1 MTSKLS
7 FVNMKWYFPLPK
19 ASLLPMLFMIIPFPL
34 YPKAFLP
41 ISIHIA
47 TPSHKKIK
55 LRKWSRNSLMQAL
68 SALV

>member
-7 FVNMKWYFPLPK
+7 FLNIKWYFPLPK
-19 ASLLPMLFMIIPFPL
+19 ASLLSAVFMIIPFHL
-34 YPKAFLP
+34 YSEAFLP

-47 TPSHKKIK
+47 TPSHKRMK